1 MSNALKKIDFRLK
14 TNVDLE
20 AAQNSTCIIR
30 NDSRVC
36 YPADLKLAFHDY
48 DISEGDTAN
57 KTNVMKIPQRPV
69 VMYDPLLDLK
79 RVVKPPDMEVPAF
92 DRYK

>member
-1 MSNALKKIDFRLK
+1 MDEAVPAGDINNYSVNINKRSASVSHALKKLDFRLK

-20 AAQNSTCIIR
+20 EAPKASCVMK

-57 KTNVMKIPQRPV
+57 KSNLMK
-69 VMYDPLLDLK
+69 
-79 RVVKPPDMEVPAF
+79 VP
-92 DRYK
+92 